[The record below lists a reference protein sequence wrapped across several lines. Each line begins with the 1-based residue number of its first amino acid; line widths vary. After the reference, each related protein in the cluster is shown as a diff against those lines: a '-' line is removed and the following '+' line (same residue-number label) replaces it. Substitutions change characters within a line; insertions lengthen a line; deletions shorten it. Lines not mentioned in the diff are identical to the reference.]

1 MIMEVESLGK
11 PGWMRA
17 WVWIV
22 GNSLFLSGEQ
32 RGRDREDKH
41 FENETNSTY
50 L

>member
-17 WVWIV
+17 WVCIV
-22 GNSLFLSGEQ
+22 AGEQ

-41 FENETNSTY
+41 FEGETNSTY